1 MSGEI
6 ILYQTEDGTTVIQ
19 LQARDGSVW
28 LTQAEIAELFQTSIP
43 NINQHIKAI
52 LADGEQNEATIKS
65 YLIVRSEDGREVTR
79 KLRHYRMEAI
89 LADRPEEVRPICA
102 ADCKL

>member
-1 MSGEI
+1 MTIPDVNVYLKTIYADWE
-6 ILYQTEDGTTVIQ
+6 L
-19 LQARDGSVW
+19 
-28 LTQAEIAELFQTSIP
+28 AEA
-43 NINQHIKAI
+43 
-52 LADGEQNEATIKS
+52 ATIKS

>member
-6 ILYQTEDGTTVIQ
+6 ILYQAEDGTTVIQ

-52 LADGEQNEATIKS
+52 LAEGEQDEATIKS
-65 YLIVRSEDGREVTR
+65 YLIVQTEGN
-79 KLRHYRMEAI
+79 YI
-89 LADRPEEVRPICA
+89 LDSLGHAG
-102 ADCKL
+102 